1 LASASL
7 VVGASVKSNIASTME
22 RAVLADYIVT
32 TQTEEVDFPITLAT
46 KLEAARVV
54 DSVTGFRYVEA
65 RVGEDVDD
73 VVAADFTQV
82 GALLDLDMQVVDAT
96 RQRHTQ
102 SSWQVTMPHLLD
114 SWSEMS

>member
-1 LASASL
+1 MASASL

-22 RAVLADYIVT
+22 RAVLTDYIVT
-32 TQTEEVDFPITLAT
+32 TQT
-46 KLEAARVV
+46 
-54 DSVTGFRYVEA
+54 
-65 RVGEDVDD
+65 EDVDD

>member
-22 RAVLADYIVT
+22 RAVLTDYIVT
-32 TQTEEVDFPITLAT
+32 TQT
-46 KLEAARVV
+46 
-54 DSVTGFRYVEA
+54 
-65 RVGEDVDD
+65 EDVDD